1 MRLKTQGIKTEYIN
15 KQRLFIP
22 AFEAENAIELRDSD
36 RQEVLDFLTI
46 RPVHTV
52 VMTSLINDNG
62 LESSLNRG
70 KFYGYK
76 NAEGTLEGVALI
88 GHTTLVEARSEN
100 ALKALALAAR
110 ASEVPLHLIMSDGNA
125 AESFWKYLGNGFE
138 LPRLSCTEI
147 LFEISY
153 PFPVPQCDRDVR
165 LAQMSEL
172 EQIAEAQ
179 AEIAFKECGVDPLL
193 KDREGFLKRVARRI
207 EQGRIFVVVENGDL
221 IFKADIIAETS
232 DVIYLEGIYV
242 APDQRGKGI
251 GSSCLAKLSMEL
263 LNRVQ
268 HISLLSN
275 ITFTDSHRA
284 YHKAGYKKTGSCVT
298 LFV

>member
-1 MRLKTQGIKTEYIN
+1 MYAQTRQVKNQNPPAIS
-15 KQRLFIP
+15 LFTI
-22 AFEAENAIELRDSD
+22 AGESSKAHELRNGD
-36 RQEVLDFLTI
+36 RQEVLDFLTV

-62 LESSLNRG
+62 LENSLNRG

-110 ASEVPLHLIMSDGNA
+110 ASEVPLHLIMSDGHA
-125 AESFWKYLGNGFE
+125 AESFWKYLGKGFE
-138 LPRLSCTEI
+138 APRLTCTEL

-153 PFPVPQCDRDVR
+153 PFPIQKCDREIRPAGLD
-165 LAQMSEL
+165 EL
-172 EQIAEAQ
+172 DQIAEAQ
-179 AEIAFKECGVDPLL
+179 AGIAFQECGIDPLQ

-207 EQGRIFVVVENGDL
+207 EQGRIFVVVDNGKL
-221 IFKADIIAETS
+221 VFKADIIAETA

-242 APDQRGKGI
+242 APDHRGQGI
-251 GSSCLAKLSMEL
+251 GSSCLSKLSAEL
-263 LNRVQ
+263 LTRVG

-275 ITFTDSHRA
+275 IEFTESHRA
-284 YHKAGYKKTGSCVT
+284 YLKAGYKKTGSCVS